1 MAAAYSMS
9 EPVSAIDVSV
19 QAQVINP
26 MSELQ
31 RDLGLTM
38 LFIDH
43 DLAVVDHISNRVI
56 VMYFRKIMEIAPTK
70 LLITALPNILMP
82 RP

>member
-1 MAAAYSMS
+1 
-9 EPVSAIDVSV
+9 
-19 QAQVINP
+19 

-31 RDLGLTM
+31 RDPGLTM

-56 VMYFRKIMEIAPTK
+56 VMYLRKIMEITPTK

>member
-1 MAAAYSMS
+1 MAAAYLMP

-19 QAQVINP
+19 QAQVIYL

-31 RDLGLTM
+31 RDPGLTM
-38 LFIDH
+38 LFIAH
-43 DLAVVDHISNRVI
+43 DLAVVEHISNRVI
-56 VMYFRKIMEIAPTK
+56 VMYLGKIMEIAPTK
-70 LLITALPNILMP
+70 SLPSILLP

>member
-1 MAAAYSMS
+1 
-9 EPVSAIDVSV
+9 
-19 QAQVINP
+19 

-31 RDLGLTM
+31 RDPGLTM

-56 VMYFRKIMEIAPTK
+56 VMYLRKIMGKRWLGTTVSLA
-70 LLITALPNILMP
+70 
-82 RP
+82 